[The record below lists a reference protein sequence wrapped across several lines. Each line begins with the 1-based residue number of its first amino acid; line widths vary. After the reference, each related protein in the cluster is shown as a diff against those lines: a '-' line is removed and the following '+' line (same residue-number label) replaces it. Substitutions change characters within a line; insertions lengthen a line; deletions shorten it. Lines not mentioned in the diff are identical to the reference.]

1 MEPASRFLRIG
12 SLSDRIGATEEW
24 RGDAV
29 VMRGRRQAILASNIA
44 NVDTPGYKA
53 RDLSF
58 ADTMEDALTRANG
71 PQLDAKADRHFGP
84 ESMVR
89 PRSTLELAG
98 YEQPDQPQLDNN
110 SVDMNTQT
118 AKIAK
123 NSILYELAMQVYED
137 ELKEFKAAAGDPR
150 TASR

>member
-1 MEPASRFLRIG
+1 MDTFNRFMRLG

-24 RGDAV
+24 RGEAV
-29 VMRGRRQAILASNIA
+29 VMRGRRQALLASNIA
-44 NVDTPGYKA
+44 NVDTPGFKA
-53 RDLSF
+53 RDINF
-58 ADTMEDALTRANG
+58 ADTMKQVLYRGNA
-71 PQLDAKADRHFGP
+71 PQLDARAGKHFGP
-84 ESMVR
+84 DAMVQ

-118 AKIAK
+118 AKVAK
-123 NSILYELAMQVYED
+123 NAILYELAMQVYED

>member
-1 MEPASRFLRIG
+1 MNTANRFMRLG

-24 RGDAV
+24 RGEAV
-29 VMRGRRQAILASNIA
+29 VMRGQRQALLAGNIA
-44 NVDTPGYKA
+44 NVDTPGFKT
-53 RDLSF
+53 RDIHF
-58 ADTMEDALTRANG
+58 ANTMEQVLSRGNA
-71 PQLDAKADRHFGP
+71 PQLDARSDKHFGP
-84 ESMVR
+84 AAIAR
-89 PRSTLELAG
+89 PRSTLELGG

-123 NSILYELAMQVYED
+123 NAILYELAMQIYED